1 MTAGTG
7 SRYPAS
13 GGGQSPTGENMTILP
28 IIIGVIAVVL
38 LMTGH
43 LAQSLNVLSYIG
55 TLLVIVLIVILARGL
70 SGRSSV

>member
-1 MTAGTG
+1 MK
-7 SRYPAS
+7 
-13 GGGQSPTGENMTILP
+13 ILP

-38 LMTGH
+38 LLTGL

-70 SGRSSV
+70 SGRPSV

>member
-1 MTAGTG
+1 MYGDGVA
-7 SRYPAS
+7 PDP
-13 GGGQSPTGENMTILP
+13 GGGQSPTGENMKILP

-38 LMTGH
+38 LLAGL

-70 SGRSSV
+70 SGRPSV

>member
-1 MTAGTG
+1 MK
-7 SRYPAS
+7 
-13 GGGQSPTGENMTILP
+13 ILP

-38 LMTGH
+38 LLTGL

-55 TLLVIVLIVILARGL
+55 TLLVIVLIVIFARGL

>member
-1 MTAGTG
+1 MK
-7 SRYPAS
+7 
-13 GGGQSPTGENMTILP
+13 ILP

-38 LMTGH
+38 LLTGH
-43 LAQSLNVLSYIG
+43 LVQSLNVLSYIG

>member
-1 MTAGTG
+1 
-7 SRYPAS
+7 
-13 GGGQSPTGENMTILP
+13 MTILP

-55 TLLVIVLIVILARGL
+55 TLLVTVLIVIFARGL